1 MDQPIPIQAA
11 RSLRMLAFNEILDC
25 DIPAL
30 TPWSVWTAAGDD
42 GLIENVPDS

>member
-30 TPWSVWTAAGDD
+30 TPDPFESPQVMTD
-42 GLIENVPDS
+42 